1 MHSINWSTDGKSWG
15 TVTSQTT
22 YGDTDTPSTTIFG
35 PVNARYLRLTAT
47 SEAGNRGVWSSAGE
61 IIVGYVG
68 NAAESNTDIDF
79 HAPWAT
85 KYIKIAN
92 ADGTLDNRGLIFSGQ
107 DRTNYAKNP
116 WIYQDP
122 VPDYGMS
129 VTAFA
134 VSIPKA
140 YDFSNAH
147 TRSLFADVAFGGFF
161 FAPLT
166 GRWMDWT
173 FETIADVGTDVVVG
187 ADTGP
192 NLVYCVN
199 GKSCATIFANGK
211 FQFTAT
217 TKVGQ
222 PMTALSPPQ
231 LYSWWTDVVW
241 HKMRVSP
248 GLKTSAQAGV

>member
-1 MHSINWSTDGKSWG
+1 MNN
-15 TVTSQTT
+15 
-22 YGDTDTPSTTIFG
+22 FG
-35 PVNARYLRLTAT
+35 PIKARYLRLTAT
-47 SEAGNRGVWSSAGE
+47 SEAGNCGAFSSLKE
-61 IIVGYVG
+61 ILVGYVG
-68 NAAESNTDIDF
+68 NTTESTTDIDF

-85 KYIKIAN
+85 KYIKIADL
-92 ADGTLDNRGLIFSGQ
+92 DGTLDNRGLIFSGQ
-107 DRTNYAKNP
+107 DCIDYAKNS
-116 WIYQDP
+116 WIYQGP

-129 VTAFA
+129 VTVFA

-140 YDFSNAH
+140 YDFYNAR
-147 TRSLFADVAFGGFF
+147 TRFLFADVAFGGFF

-173 FETIADVGTDVVVG
+173 FETIVDVGPADMSVG